1 MHRHYRRLLAA
12 AGAAVAVTVAAPLA
26 FAAPQNGAA
35 GGKGDQAVEVAS
47 EAELAAT
54 RPAFKMPFECGQV
67 WLGSNWN
74 GHSPAH
80 SIDWNHYD
88 SNGNPDDRGRRVFAS
103 AGGTVLESHYSTTTG
118 YGNTIVIG
126 HGNGWQTRYA
136 HLKTR
141 AVQKGAQIKVGQK
154 IGQVGATSAKYTL
167 SPHLHYEQ
175 IHNGRTV
182 VAVVQGVTWHDFT
195 KRNQTSNNRCG

>member
-1 MHRHYRRLLAA
+1 MRRHLRRSLTTAGVVAAIAVATPVAVAGQGSPSDNGEDSVSAA
-12 AGAAVAVTVAAPLA
+12 A
-26 FAAPQNGAA
+26 
-35 GGKGDQAVEVAS
+35 
-47 EAELAAT
+47 
-54 RPAFKMPFECGQV
+54 RPAFRMPFECGQK
-67 WLGSNWN
+67 WLGSNWK

-88 SNGNPDDRGRRVFAS
+88 AAGNPDDLGRRVFAS
-103 AGGTVLESHYSTTTG
+103 AKGEVLASYYSTDTG

-141 AVQKGAQIKVGQK
+141 AVQKGAQVTRGQLIGKVGK
-154 IGQVGATSAKYTL
+154 SSAKYEL

-175 IHNGRTV
+175 IHNGSTV
-182 VAVVQGVTWHDFT
+182 VSVVQGVTWKDYT
-195 KRNQTSNNRCG
+195 KQYQTSNNRC